1 MAILKMA
8 ATAIKS
14 LFSRPATLMYPAR
27 PAKRTPATRGHIV
40 IDPAN
45 CITCRSCQRKCP
57 TGAICVE
64 VKEKTWQIDRM
75 RCVICNSCGD
85 VCPTKC
91 LSDGSCLPG
100 STDCT
105 WRGLQSY
112 RCRAKK
118 ERTGHHLRQIVQSR
132 IRFKIFFIKR

>member
-1 MAILKMA
+1 MTILKMA

-14 LFSRPATLMYPAR
+14 LFSRPATLMYPVR
-27 PAKRTPATRGHIV
+27 PAKRTLVTRGHIV

-91 LSDGSCLPG
+91 LSMDPAYPAAL
-100 STDCT
+100 TA
-105 WRGLQSY
+105 RGGVY
-112 RCRAKK
+112 KVTVAGPKKK
-118 ERTGHHLRQIVQSR
+118 EPAPAAADAPKTE
-132 IRFKIFFIKR
+132 

>member
-1 MAILKMA
+1 MAKTVIN
-8 ATAIKS
+8 S

-27 PAKRTPATRGHIV
+27 PAKRTAVTRGHIV

-64 VKEKTWQIDRM
+64 VKEKTWQIDRL
-75 RCVICNSCGD
+75 RCVICNSCVD

-91 LSDGSCLPG
+91 LSMDPAYPKALTS
-100 STDCT
+100 
-105 WRGLQSY
+105 RGGIYKVDVAGQK
-112 RCRAKK
+112 KK
-118 ERTGHHLRQIVQSR
+118 EPSPQGAKQE
-132 IRFKIFFIKR
+132 KE

>member
-1 MAILKMA
+1 MTILKMA
-8 ATAIKS
+8 VTALKG
-14 LFSRPATLMYPAR
+14 LFSRPATLMYPVR

-91 LSDGSCLPG
+91 LSMDPAYPAAL
-100 STDCT
+100 TA
-105 WRGLQSY
+105 RGGVY
-112 RCRAKK
+112 KVTVAGPKKK
-118 ERTGHHLRQIVQSR
+118 EPAPVAADAPKTE
-132 IRFKIFFIKR
+132 

>member
-1 MAILKMA
+1 MAKTVIN
-8 ATAIKS
+8 S

-27 PAKRTPATRGHIV
+27 PAKRTAVTRGHII

-64 VKEKTWQIDRM
+64 VKEKTWQIDRL
-75 RCVICNSCGD
+75 RCVICNSCVD

-91 LSDGSCLPG
+91 LSMDPAYPKALTS
-100 STDCT
+100 
-105 WRGLQSY
+105 RGGIY
-112 RCRAKK
+112 KIAVAGPKKK
-118 ERTGHHLRQIVQSR
+118 EPSPQGAKQE
-132 IRFKIFFIKR
+132 KE

>member
-1 MAILKMA
+1 MVILKMA

-27 PAKRTPATRGHIV
+27 PAKRTSATRGHIV

-57 TGAICVE
+57 SGAICVE

-75 RCVICNSCGD
+75 RCVTCNSCGD

-91 LSDGSCLPG
+91 LTMDPAYTAAL
-100 STDCT
+100 TA
-105 WRGLQSY
+105 RGGVYKVSV
-112 RCRAKK
+112 AGPKKK
-118 ERTGHHLRQIVQSR
+118 EPAPAIAESPKTE
-132 IRFKIFFIKR
+132 